1 MKYMKQLSIIL
12 AITFL
17 GEVLNRLLPFPIP
30 GSIYGFII
38 MLLCLQFKIIK
49 LDKVKDLANFLIDI
63 MPIMFVPA
71 VVGITVI
78 WTNLAD
84 SIVQI
89 LLITISTTVLV
100 MVITGKVAQF
110 ILDRDGGKGA
120 GSDQ

>member
-110 ILDRDGGKGA
+110 ILDRDGGKDA